1 MEEIKNKE
9 YYDKLNKKK
18 KNRFSKLC
26 LKYKNDEEKAM
37 RIMNYEKK
45 IEIIEMFCY
54 IIGIY
59 VIYSIHDNIN
69 EFYLN
74 GGFSDLEYILFFIIM
89 TIPTGMRIYKY
100 LYIAKEINK
109 IVSIA
114 ISIIVSFIISSVAIS
129 IMENFILTVITM

>member
-45 IEIIEMFCY
+45 
-54 IIGIY
+54 
-59 VIYSIHDNIN
+59 NRN
-69 EFYLN
+69 N
-74 GGFSDLEYILFFIIM
+74 
-89 TIPTGMRIYKY
+89 
-100 LYIAKEINK
+100 
-109 IVSIA
+109 
-114 ISIIVSFIISSVAIS
+114 
-129 IMENFILTVITM
+129 